1 MLRRSGDA
9 GGIDQRITDRPLGS
23 VPIAASPSRGYRGGL
38 RGEAVFGDQPVVPR
52 KEPRIEGLAGTQ
64 RIKCLLTVIANS
76 GRQDG
81 GHGHLVRPSPS
92 PQRPHLNLRA
102 LIREAEAMLPF
113 AMAITV
119 GLPEIA
125 ATY

>member
-1 MLRRSGDA
+1 MLVAS
-9 GGIDQRITDRPLGS
+9 I
-23 VPIAASPSRGYRGGL
+23 SPSLTARSAAFRLPRAQAAAIGGGL

-81 GHGHLVRPSPS
+81 GHGHLVWPSPS

>member
-1 MLRRSGDA
+1 MLVASISASLTARSAAFRLPRAQAGLSRRPPRRS
-9 GGIDQRITDRPLGS
+9 RVR
-23 VPIAASPSRGYRGGL
+23 R
-38 RGEAVFGDQPVVPR
+38 PR

-81 GHGHLVRPSPS
+81 GHGHLVWPSPS